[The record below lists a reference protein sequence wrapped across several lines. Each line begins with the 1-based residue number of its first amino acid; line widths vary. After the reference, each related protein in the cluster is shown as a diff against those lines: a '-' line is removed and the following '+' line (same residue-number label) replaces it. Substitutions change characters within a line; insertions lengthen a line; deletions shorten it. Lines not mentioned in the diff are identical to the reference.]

1 MSVVGI
7 DYCCICFMLWQYG
20 VSWCCSCWIS
30 FISRHWWMFRTLCLT
45 QDTLPALLTP
55 HSSPGLHFPPL
66 VVLYFSYERFAPLLR
81 CGPPHCS
88 VMLRNN
94 GLIKVRPCRVKWF
107 RCVHTS
113 IHSGL
118 APSLRQSAEFVF
130 RTWDIPGDNNQ
141 QSVGKS
147 SKSVYFTVG

>member
-1 MSVVGI
+1 
-7 DYCCICFMLWQYG
+7 MLQLLNIIYKP
-20 VSWCCSCWIS
+20 
-30 FISRHWWMFRTLCLT
+30 TLMDV
-45 QDTLPALLTP
+45 QDTRPDARHTASTP

-88 VMLRNN
+88 ALLSNN

-113 IHSGL
+113 IHSAQAYSLQPPAVL
-118 APSLRQSAEFVF
+118 AQFVF
-130 RTWDIPGDNNQ
+130 RTCDIPGDSNQ

-147 SKSVYFTVG
+147 TKSVYFTVG